1 MLNAA
6 LQLIP
11 YALVASLS
19 PVGFAVT
26 AAVMRSGR
34 LKALGFAIGFVSG
47 QLLAC
52 SVLVALGGAV
62 VPHHEVK
69 HPRVAGLLELG
80 FGLVLLVFA
89 ARLRRPPPA
98 AELHPGGRRRSEAA
112 IERLRHLHVLTS
124 LAAGLLL
131 GIGGPKRLVLTVL
144 AAASITA
151 AGVATSTEVGL
162 VVWYGII
169 ATVLVWAPV
178 LAFVILGERA
188 VSALDAAQ
196 EWLKR
201 HQRRVMFFALAIIGL
216 LLVADGI
223 AAVV

>member
-1 MLNAA
+1 MFNAA

-19 PVGFAVT
+19 PVGFAAT
-26 AAVMRSGR
+26 AAVLRSGR

-52 SVLVALGGAV
+52 SILVALGGAV
-62 VPHHEVK
+62 VPGHDVK
-69 HPRVAGLLELG
+69 HPEFAAVVELA
-80 FGLVLLVFA
+80 FGLVLLGFA
-89 ARLRRPPPA
+89 ARLSRPPPA
-98 AELHPGGRRRSEAA
+98 EQHVAGRSRSEAA

-151 AGVATSTEVGL
+151 AGVSTSVEAGL
-162 VVWYGII
+162 VVWYGIL
-169 ATVLVWAPV
+169 ATALVWVPV
-178 LAFVILGERA
+178 VAFVTLGGRA
-188 VSALDAAQ
+188 VAALDVAE
-196 EWLKR
+196 EWLTR

-216 LLVADGI
+216 LLIADGL
-223 AAVV
+223 AALV

>member
-11 YALVASLS
+11 YAFVASLS
-19 PVGFAVT
+19 PVGFAAT

-52 SVLVALGGAV
+52 AILVALGGAV
-62 VPHHEVK
+62 VPQHEVK
-69 HPRVAGLLELG
+69 HPRFAGLLELG
-80 FGLVLLVFA
+80 LGLVLLAFA
-89 ARLRRPPPA
+89 ARLRRPP
-98 AELHPGGRRRSEAA
+98 ERRPGGGSRSEAA

-162 VVWYGII
+162 VVWYGTI

-188 VSALDAAQ
+188 VAALDAAQ

-201 HQRRVMFFALAIIGL
+201 HQRRVMFFALAIIGS
-216 LLVADGI
+216 LLVVDGI
-223 AAVV
+223 AALV

>member
-19 PVGFAVT
+19 PVGFAAT
-26 AAVMRSGR
+26 AAVIRSGR

-52 SVLVALGGAV
+52 SILVALGGAV
-62 VPHHEVK
+62 VPEHEVE
-69 HPRVAGLLELG
+69 HPRFAGLLELG
-80 FGLVLLVFA
+80 FGLVLLAFA

-98 AELHPGGRRRSEAA
+98 ERHPGGRSRSEAA

-124 LAAGLLL
+124 LVAGLLL

-151 AGVATSTEVGL
+151 AGVGASAQVGL
-162 VVWYGII
+162 VVWYGTI

-201 HQRRVMFFALAIIGL
+201 HQRRVVFVALVIIGL

-223 AAVV
+223 AALV

>member
-19 PVGFAVT
+19 PVGFAAT
-26 AAVMRSGR
+26 ATVIRGGR
-34 LKALGFAIGFVSG
+34 LKALRFATGFVSG

-69 HPRVAGLLELG
+69 HPRGAGLLELG

-98 AELHPGGRRRSEAA
+98 ADATPAAGVAPRPRSSDSG
-112 IERLRHLHVLTS
+112 ICHVLTS

-131 GIGGPKRLVLTVL
+131 GM
-144 AAASITA
+144 
-151 AGVATSTEVGL
+151 VGRS
-162 VVWYGII
+162 G
-169 ATVLVWAPV
+169 
-178 LAFVILGERA
+178 
-188 VSALDAAQ
+188 SS
-196 EWLKR
+196 
-201 HQRRVMFFALAIIGL
+201 
-216 LLVADGI
+216 
-223 AAVV
+223 

>member
-1 MLNAA
+1 MAWF
-6 LQLIP
+6 
-11 YALVASLS
+11 SW
-19 PVGFAVT
+19 
-26 AAVMRSGR
+26 RSR
-34 LKALGFAIGFVSG
+34 RV
-47 QLLAC
+47 C
-52 SVLVALGGAV
+52 GA
-62 VPHHEVK
+62 
-69 HPRVAGLLELG
+69 
-80 FGLVLLVFA
+80 
-89 ARLRRPPPA
+89 RRRRS
-98 AELHPGGRRRSEAA
+98 ELHPGGRRRSEAA

-201 HQRRVMFFALAIIGL
+201 HQRRVMFFVLAIIGL

-223 AAVV
+223 AALV

>member
-11 YALVASLS
+11 YAFVASLS
-19 PVGFAVT
+19 PVGFAAT

-52 SVLVALGGAV
+52 AILVALGGAV
-62 VPHHEVK
+62 VPQHEVK
-69 HPRVAGLLELG
+69 HPRFAGLLELG
-80 FGLVLLVFA
+80 FGLVLLAFA
-89 ARLRRPPPA
+89 ARLRRPP
-98 AELHPGGRRRSEAA
+98 ERRPGGGSRSEAA

-162 VVWYGII
+162 VVWYGTI

-188 VSALDAAQ
+188 VAALDAAQ

-201 HQRRVMFFALAIIGL
+201 HQRRVMFFALAIIGS
-216 LLVADGI
+216 LLVVDGI
-223 AAVV
+223 AALV